1 MKTVLAVLIA
11 VFLVGCS
18 RATPPA
24 PAPSSR
30 GHNDAPGSGEHK
42 IVGISILVKGHND
55 LDRGKNPST
64 LKVGQTLPLE
74 VWASWAIPYAEDV
87 TGRVTLTVSNPAL
100 GALDG
105 HAIFTALKPGKVAVE
120 AVLAPNAISGDA
132 SGAGFKDKLELTI
145 VE

>member
-1 MKTVLAVLIA
+1 MKTALALLMVACLA
-11 VFLVGCS
+11 ACS
-18 RATPPA
+18 RAPLPTPA
-24 PAPSSR
+24 NGGHR
-30 GHNDAPGSGEHK
+30 GSDAPGSGEHK
-42 IVGISILVKGHND
+42 IVGISILVKGQND

-87 TGRVTLTVSNPAL
+87 TGRVTLTVSDPAL

-105 HAIFTALKPGKVAVE
+105 HAVFTALKPGKIAVE
-120 AVLAPNAISGDA
+120 AVLAPNAISGEA